1 MRRATPL
8 AAAISIAATLII
20 AAPAEAQ
27 VRVRYAPALGFTD
40 AANTLNANLPFRGTL
55 RELTRIFEFLGQLY
69 LPAGERLD
77 VTVLDLRVTGI
88 LRRGDPF
95 GDPRLVTSATPPQF
109 KLAYVLYRGATPI
122 ARGTDYVTDP
132 NFLYTQNPKFS
143 SGQLYYEKRIL
154 SDWFEERFKYRQGL
168 GRTVDR

>member
-8 AAAISIAATLII
+8 AAAMSVAAALIMT
-20 AAPAEAQ
+20 APAEAQ

-40 AANTLNANLPFRGTL
+40 AANNINANLPFRGTL

-69 LPAGERLD
+69 LPAGESLD

-88 LRRGDPF
+88 LRRGDAF
-95 GDPRLVTSATPPQF
+95 GEPRLVTSATPPQI
-109 KLAYVLYRGATPI
+109 KLTYTLYRGATPI
-122 ARGTDYVTDP
+122 ARGTEYVTDP

-154 SDWFEERFKYRQGL
+154 SDWFEERFKYRNGL
-168 GRTVDR
+168 GRVADQ